1 MIKKNKA
8 SGISLTTRKKILNIL
23 RFVISLIVAFIMI
36 FPVMVLFFGGFKDQ
50 GEIFSN
56 PFGIPTPPTFET
68 YKLILGVTS
77 SYWRFLLNSM
87 IIAISTVVLV
97 NILSMFAA
105 LGLSRIKFWGQKA
118 LYNFFL
124 MGMLFPLTVAILPLY
139 LQLRSL
145 KLTIGVGNSMLGVI
159 LAEAAFN
166 LPLSVFIYTGFFKDI
181 PNELQDACNIDGGTL
196 MTFFRRIIVP
206 LSTPVI
212 STVTIIVFIQSW
224 NQFLLPLLV
233 LSNDK
238 AYTLPLG
245 VMQFQGQFS
254 SNWHQIM
261 AFITLS
267 ILPISII
274 YFILQKYVVEGLTAG
289 AVKG

>member
-1 MIKKNKA
+1 MIEVN
-8 SGISLTTRKKILNIL
+8 KKISYLEKKKIVNIV
-23 RFVISLIVAFIMI
+23 RFIVSLIIAYLMI
-36 FPVMVLFFGGFKDQ
+36 FPILALFFGGFKTHA
-50 GEIFSN
+50 EILNN
-56 PFGIPTPPTFET
+56 PFGFPSPITIDT
-68 YKLILGVTS
+68 YKLILSITS
-77 SYWRFLLNSM
+77 SYWKLLLNSV
-87 IIAISTVVLV
+87 IIAFSTILVVNVLAMSV
-97 NILSMFAA
+97 GV
-105 LGLSRIKFWGQKA
+105 GLSRVEFKGRNLLF
-118 LYNFFL
+118 NFFL

-139 LQLRSL
+139 LQLRAYG
-145 KLTIGVGNSMLGVI
+145 LTIGVAKSQLGVI

-166 LPLSVFIYTGFFKDI
+166 LPLSVFIFTGFFREI

-196 MTFFRRIIVP
+196 LTFFRRVIIP

-233 LSNDK
+233 LSDAK

-245 VMQFQGQFS
+245 VMQYQGQFS

-261 AFITLS
+261 AFVTLS
-267 ILPISII
+267 VLPISIF